1 MEVLGKLSIAT
12 MNCKPK
18 RAHKDVDNIKTPLAR
33 IMGTAS
39 GLKSAVDQRGEP
51 VFGLT
56 GSFLGINIAEGLQ
69 AGQDGKDADFGQ
81 YRSGVLYLPGG
92 IQELIQAPLEKAL
105 NDPDKAVANSAA
117 IEFAMDL
124 FAIPAN
130 NPAGYSF
137 VATLLGEAA
146 QADPFANIRQRVGDA
161 KLPALPSPAEV
172 KKAQEAAKAG

>member
-18 RAHKDVDNIKTPLAR
+18 RASKDVDNIKTPLAR

-39 GLKSAVDQRGEP
+39 GLKAAVDQRGEP

-56 GSFLGINIAEGLQ
+56 GSFLGVNIGQSLE
-69 AGQDGKDADFGQ
+69 AGKGDKAADFGQ

-105 NDPDKAVANSAA
+105 NDPDKAVANSAS

-124 FAIPAN
+124 FSVPAN

-137 VATLLGEAA
+137 VASLLGDAA
-146 QADPFANIRQRVGDA
+146 QADPFASIRAKVGDA
-161 KLPALPSPAEV
+161 KLPALPSPAEIEKA
-172 KKAQEAAKAG
+172 KKAAEAA